1 MANEFS
7 TAGITLKY
15 AFEETAGTKPNS
27 GYVTVPG
34 IKSMPEINPEP
45 SSLECTDLSD
55 LIWKRYIPGLRDPGS
70 SIGFTANLTS
80 EFKSA
85 WNTLVTT
92 SQTKK
97 SAGLATWFEIFIP
110 DLDSFYFKGDPVA
123 LGFGGAEVDAVLETT
138 AYVVPNGISGFA
150 AHSS

>member
-15 AFEETAGTKPNS
+15 AVEATAGTKPTS
-27 GYVTVPG
+27 GYTAIPG

-45 SSLECTDLSD
+45 STLECTDLSD
-55 LIWKRYIPGLRDPGS
+55 LIWKRYIPGLRDPGGA
-70 SIGFTANLTS
+70 IGFTANLTS
-80 EFKSA
+80 AFKTA
-85 WNTLVTT
+85 WAALVTA
-92 SQTKK
+92 
-97 SAGLATWFEIFIP
+97 SATAKASSKATWFEIDIP
-110 DLDSFYFKGDPVA
+110 DLESFYFKGDPVA